1 MKEIRTEDRI
11 DEAVLLAPNTPIAA
25 THSGD
30 ENLDTDENARKGRND
45 IGRQANSENYRED

>member
-25 THSGD
+25 NHSGD
-30 ENLDTDENARKGRND
+30 ENLDAHENARKGRND
-45 IGRQANSENYRED
+45 LGHQANPENYRED